1 LKRLRPLSA
10 RPPLFA
16 DDIVALKEVIRL
28 GVCAMGGN
36 LQTTGHAGATIA
48 TLLFQNFGPGTA
60 SLHAPLDGG
69 RVPIIYR

>member
-1 LKRLRPLSA
+1 
-10 RPPLFA
+10 
-16 DDIVALKEVIRL
+16 
-28 GVCAMGGN
+28 MGGN